1 MSNFSK
7 RSASVIRI
15 SFRSLISQDLALP
28 SMFEKVHRLRDE
40 ALINA
45 ASGDNDYDVSG
56 CIALIAEMDEW
67 YKAQQSRP
75 PSR

>member
-1 MSNFSK
+1 
-7 RSASVIRI
+7 
-15 SFRSLISQDLALP
+15 
-28 SMFEKVHRLRDE
+28 MFEKVHRLRDE